1 MEKQDDNFFSK
12 WSRRDLLKG
21 LGGLPLIGGIW
32 FAGTKVAGNAK
43 QEKNFLLETLNIKAS
58 PPPPT
63 GPMSGNP
70 IRIGIIGFGIRG
82 EQLCR
87 ALGFATTDWLK
98 EMKEANERNPRD
110 NRLNDFLAQ
119 ENLNIKITGV
129 CDIFDTRAEKV
140 VQSFSTP
147 EHKVKRFT
155 SHLDMVRSGEVDAVV
170 IATPDHWHAPMA
182 IDALNAGVNV
192 YVEKPMT
199 HNVTET
205 YTLRDAVR
213 ANPKLVFA
221 VGHQHRQT
229 QSFLTA
235 QDVVAKNILGHV
247 SLVETNTNRNDD
259 NGAWQYDIHPEASPS
274 TIDWKAFLG
283 NAPETDFNLEH
294 FFRWRKWWAYGSGLS
309 GDLLTHDYDRINC
322 LFKMGIPASVTA
334 SGGIYTHRDGR
345 NVPDVLQVSMEFPEF
360 TTGPSQEKDK
370 EKGMT
375 FVYSAT
381 LGNQFDRGTLIM
393 GHDAS
398 MDLGNSLTIY
408 ADPRSTKYADLIK
421 EKRIDPYVPI
431 YQYDPAA
438 NGTDAVTSATA
449 KYFANKGL
457 LWTYR
462 DGKRVDSTF
471 LHLREWLSC
480 IRNGGKPSCG
490 IQEGFD
496 EAISAHMAGLSYKIG
511 RRIDWD
517 AANEKIIARPGEDL
531 DAILLAN
538 TERVQ
543 VGSMA

>member
-1 MEKQDDNFFSK
+1 MENQDSLFGK

-32 FAGTKVAGNAK
+32 FAGAKVTGNAK
-43 QEKNFLLETLNIKAS
+43 KEKSFLLETLNIKAS

-63 GPMSGNP
+63 GPMSGDP
-70 IRIGIIGFGIRG
+70 IRVGIIGFGIRG

-87 ALGFATTDWLK
+87 ALGFATTQWLTD
-98 EMKEANERNPRD
+98 MKEAADKNPRD
-110 NRLNDFLAQ
+110 SRLKDFQAQ
-119 ENLNIKITGV
+119 ENLNVKLTAI
-129 CDIFDTRAEKV
+129 CDIFDVRADKALT
-140 VQSFSTP
+140 SFNGGDN
-147 EHKVKRFT
+147 KIKRFT
-155 SHLDMVRSGEVDAVV
+155 SHKDLLKSGEVDAVI
-170 IATPDHWHAPMA
+170 IATPDHWHAPMS

-199 HNVTET
+199 HSIEET
-205 YTLRDAVR
+205 YALRDAVR
-213 ANPKLVFA
+213 ANPKTVFA

-235 QDVVAKNILGHV
+235 QDVIAKNILGHI
-247 SLVETNTNRNDD
+247 SLIETNTNRNDD
-259 NGAWQYDIHPEASPS
+259 NGAWQYDIHPDASPS

-283 NAPETDFNLEH
+283 NAPDTPFNLEH

-309 GDLLTHDYDRINC
+309 GDLLTHDYDRVNC
-322 LFKMGIPASVTA
+322 ILKMGIPASVTA

-345 NVPDVLQVSMEFPEF
+345 NVPDVLQVNMEFPEF
-360 TTGPSQEKDK
+360 TTGSSQEKGK

-381 LGNQFDRGTLIM
+381 LGNQFDRGTVFM
-393 GHDAS
+393 GHDGS
-398 MDLGNSLTIY
+398 LDLGNSLTVY
-408 ADPRSTKYADLIK
+408 ADPRSTKYKDMIK
-421 EKRIDPYVPI
+421 EGRIDPYVPV
-431 YQYDPAA
+431 YQYDPSA
-438 NGTDAVTSATA
+438 NGSDAVTSATA

-480 IRNGGKPSCG
+480 IRNGGTPSCG
-490 IQEGFD
+490 IQEGFE
-496 EAISAHMAGLSYKIG
+496 EAIAAHMAGLSYKIG

-517 AANEKIIARPGEDL
+517 ATTEKIIAKPGEDL

-538 TERVQ
+538 TERVT
-543 VGSMA
+543 VGSMV